1 MPETNNKIF
10 GYLEMTGE
18 TLVVLAAA
26 LWIVRAGWIPYIF
39 AIGAILMAVGRFAQD
54 HQTSDM
60 TLRRLYRIRNFGVM
74 VLLLSSALMFVRN
87 TMYLALN
94 MYVFPSSWLIFFAVF
109 AVIEVY
115 TTIRILH
122 LTKEN

>member
-1 MPETNNKIF
+1 MSETYNKIL
-10 GYLEMTGE
+10 GNLEMVGE

-39 AIGAILMAVGRFAQD
+39 VIGALCMAVGRFAQN
-54 HQTSDM
+54 HQTDDM
-60 TLRRLYRIRNFGVM
+60 TLKRLYRIRNFGVIA
-74 VLLLSSALMFVRN
+74 LLLSAALMFVRHS
-87 TMYLALN
+87 MYLALN

-109 AVIEVY
+109 SVIEVY